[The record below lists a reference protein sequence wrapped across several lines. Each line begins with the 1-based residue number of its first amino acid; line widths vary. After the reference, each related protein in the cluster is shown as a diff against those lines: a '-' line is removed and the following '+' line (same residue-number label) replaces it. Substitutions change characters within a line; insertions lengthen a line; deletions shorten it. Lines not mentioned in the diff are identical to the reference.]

1 MSLSGGGVT
10 IVAATSVEAR
20 AVRRVA
26 SANVRVVESGIAL
39 RKQPRFDGLAIS
51 CGLAGG
57 LRDGVPTG
65 TVLVPQRVRRPDG
78 SELLCDDVAVRA
90 LTDAAQQLGFAVLS
104 DPLVTASTLVY
115 GGSERAALA
124 AQGFAGVDMETGV
137 ISASRVACVRVILDT
152 PQREISPVWLTPV
165 RAMFAPRA
173 WPDLPFLMREG
184 PRCSAIAANIAARA
198 AQQLH

>member
-26 SANVRVVESGIAL
+26 SLDVRVVESGIAL
-39 RKQPRFDGLAIS
+39 RKQARFDGLAIS

-78 SELLCDDVAVRA
+78 SELLCDDEAVRA
-90 LTDAAQQLGFAVLS
+90 LTDAAQQLGFAVLT

-115 GGSERAALA
+115 GSRRAALA

-165 RAMFAPRA
+165 RAVFAPRA
-173 WPDLPFLMREG
+173 WIDLPFLMREG

-198 AQQLH
+198 AQQLN

>member
-1 MSLSGGGVT
+1 
-10 IVAATSVEAR
+10 
-20 AVRRVA
+20 
-26 SANVRVVESGIAL
+26 
-39 RKQPRFDGLAIS
+39 
-51 CGLAGG
+51 
-57 LRDGVPTG
+57 VPTG

-78 SELLCDDVAVRA
+78 SELLCDDTAVRA
-90 LTDAAQQLGFAVLS
+90 LLNAAQQLGFQVVR

-115 GGSERAALA
+115 GSERAALA

-152 PQREISPVWLTPV
+152 PQREISPVWLTPA

-173 WPDLPFLMREG
+173 WIDLPFLMREG

-198 AQQLH
+198 AQQLS